1 MIAQIPLFIHEE
13 EVRNL
18 CRMHDMAMVSFISMK
33 GRSLKTFK
41 YSLIYRL
48 MNMVT
53 GENNVVYLNSRSY
66 NKGFNYDL
74 YIQFDRLDFGKP
86 KHFFSFC
93 LISP

>member
-1 MIAQIPLFIHEE
+1 M
-13 EVRNL
+13 RNL
-18 CRMHDMAMVSFISMK
+18 CRMHGMAMVSFISIK

-41 YSLIYRL
+41 YSPIYPI

-66 NKGFNYDL
+66 NKGLNYDL

-86 KHFFSFC
+86 KHFFLSV
-93 LISP
+93 